1 MKKLDILIFSSH
13 PDDAELGCSGTILK
27 HIDMGFQVGIVDLTK
42 GELGTRGTPDI
53 RMQEAND
60 ASKIL
65 GISAR
70 VNLEFSDGFFSDS
83 MSECLKI
90 MEQIRYFQPKII
102 LCNAPKDRHPDHGKG
117 NEVVVKAAF
126 LSGLRKIETK
136 YDGLQQ
142 DPWRAK
148 TLYSYIQDQY
158 LTPDFIVDITSYW
171 EQKKASIL
179 AYRSQFYNPES
190 DEPSSYISS
199 QEFIEFIEAR
209 NREMGH
215 AIGAKYGEGFI
226 KHQQLEVKNLFDLQ
240 KTFN

>member
-1 MKKLDILIFSSH
+1 MKKLDILIFSAH
-13 PDDAELGCSGTILK
+13 PDDAELGCSGTIMK

-42 GELGTRGTPDI
+42 GELGTRGTADI

-65 GISAR
+65 GLSAR
-70 VNLEFSDGFFSDS
+70 ANLGLSDGFFSDS

-90 MEQIRYFQPKII
+90 MEQIRYYQPEII
-102 LCNAPKDRHPDHGKG
+102 ICNAPKDRHPDHGKG
-117 NEVVVKAAF
+117 NDVVVKAGF
-126 LSGLRKIETK
+126 LSGLRKIESK

-158 LTPDFIVDITSYW
+158 LTPDFIVDISSYW

-215 AIGAKYGEGFI
+215 AIGSKYGEGFI
-226 KHQQLEVKNLFDLQ
+226 KHQQLEVNNLFDLQ
-240 KTFN
+240 KKSN